1 MASTIEAQGAIDER
15 RLAEAF
21 DRLDSDDSGYITVEN
36 LRGILGDDFP
46 AAEVEGILK
55 ECAKDGKV
63 SYMDFLGQWQ
73 IQKEMIRQDF
83 MADICNLTVD
93 TGSGHPVSQDLL
105 SEEAESTDSNVIPG
119 VSRIQNKFQETSSTS
134 KMSEVTTEPAVVNI
148 KHQGDRDHV
157 YADV

>member
-36 LRGILGDDFP
+36 LREILGDDFP
-46 AAEVEGILK
+46 KSEVEEILK
-55 ECAKDGKV
+55 ECAKDGNV

-73 IQKEMIRQDF
+73 TQKETKRQDH
-83 MADICNLTVD
+83 MAGISNLRFKD
-93 TGSGHPVSQDLL
+93 GHFIPQDP
-105 SEEAESTDSNVIPG
+105 SSDETDSPDVNANNV
-119 VSRIQNKFQETSSTS
+119 VSRLSFIRNKYQEPSSS
-134 KMSEVTTEPAVVNI
+134 KNNVSDVTIEPALI
-148 KHQGDRDHV
+148 KHEGDHV